1 MRETNIE
8 FILLD
13 AYRAGARHSST
24 RSAAASAAA
33 QHESCSQQ
41 QHRTTLE
48 SNRRRVRNEERA
60 SNTTPGDTP
69 AAGGAWGL
77 VPRGSRVKCTLSR
90 PLALVPR
97 RSSKVES
104 TAIGI
109 PYVNSPRSI
118 TIYATRTSHN
128 KQHHS
133 HHDPTSVKSA
143 LKTSTR
149 PAGALCDVP
158 CPARQEHLPLHV
170 ISTETRIQHRSSYE
184 TPRAA

>member
-1 MRETNIE
+1 MCVKRTSTSNSY
-8 FILLD
+8 FWTH
-13 AYRAGARHSST
+13 RAGARHSTTTT
-24 RSAAASAAA
+24 RSAAACRCAAA

-48 SNRRRVRNEERA
+48 SNRRRVRNEERGA

-77 VPRGSRVKCTLSR
+77 EGKMYPLEAPCPRAV
-90 PLALVPR
+90 VPR

-109 PYVNSPRSI
+109 PCVNSPRSI

-133 HHDPTSVKSA
+133 HHDPTTSPP
-143 LKTSTR
+143 LKLQ
-149 PAGALCDVP
+149 PDLPEPCAM
-158 CPARQEHLPLHV
+158 CPALHAK
-170 ISTETRIQHRSSYE
+170 STSRCM
-184 TPRAA
+184 